1 MDTDTC
7 SFAYSL
13 EYDLFL
19 DHKNIA
25 HFQIAKL
32 QPPGVA

>member
-1 MDTDTC
+1 MDTD
-7 SFAYSL
+7 SL
-13 EYDLFL
+13 EYDLLLL
-19 DHKNIA
+19 DHKNIV